1 VPTINIQNFITDI
14 ADIVGPKNVLNE
26 AGAMAEFLEERR
38 GNYTSDADAVVL
50 PANSTEVASVVK
62 LCAARHMPIVPQGG
76 NTGLCGGAVSQH
88 GQIVLNLKRLNRIT
102 DIDPVNDTMTVE
114 AGCILADIQQAATE
128 ADRYFP
134 LSLGAEGSCQ
144 IGGNLSTNAGGT
156 NVLRYGNV
164 REQVLGLQA
173 VLPDGQIWSDLNE
186 LRKNNTG
193 YDLRNLLVGSEG
205 TLGIIT
211 AAVLKLVPQPRQAET
226 AFVALKDLDSC
237 LTLLTAAR
245 IDSGGTLSSFE
256 LIPRFGIEL
265 AEKYVPGCRRPLST
279 TSDWHIIMV
288 YSSTASGSDLRAT
301 LESTLENALD
311 KAIITDA
318 VISASETQTA
328 QIWKIR
334 EGLVEAQPMAGE
346 RYTYDVSV
354 KISQVPEFIERA
366 GALAQSRMAGIRPY
380 AFGHVGDGNIHLSL
394 FQPDDLASAAFQA
407 RLPEFDEL
415 IFDLVHEL
423 GGSFSAEHGVGILK
437 LGEMSSYKDPAG
449 LSVMRAIKQ
458 AIDPTNIMNPGKVL
472 P

>member
-1 VPTINIQNFITDI
+1 MVQI
-14 ADIVGPKNVLNE
+14 
-26 AGAMAEFLEERR
+26 
-38 GNYTSDADAVVL
+38 
-50 PANSTEVASVVK
+50 
-62 LCAARHMPIVPQGG
+62 CARH
-76 NTGLCGGAVSQH
+76 
-88 GQIVLNLKRLNRIT
+88 
-102 DIDPVNDTMTVE
+102 
-114 AGCILADIQQAATE
+114 
-128 ADRYFP
+128 
-134 LSLGAEGSCQ
+134 
-144 IGGNLSTNAGGT
+144 
-156 NVLRYGNV
+156 
-164 REQVLGLQA
+164 
-173 VLPDGQIWSDLNE
+173 
-186 LRKNNTG
+186 
-193 YDLRNLLVGSEG
+193 
-205 TLGIIT
+205 
-211 AAVLKLVPQPRQAET
+211 
-226 AFVALKDLDSC
+226 
-237 LTLLTAAR
+237 
-245 IDSGGTLSSFE
+245 
-256 LIPRFGIEL
+256 
-265 AEKYVPGCRRPLST
+265 
-279 TSDWHIIMV
+279 
-288 YSSTASGSDLRAT
+288 
-301 LESTLENALD
+301 ALD

-394 FQPDDLASAAFQA
+394 FQPDDVDGTAFRS

-437 LGEMSSYKDPAG
+437 LDEMSSYKDPAG